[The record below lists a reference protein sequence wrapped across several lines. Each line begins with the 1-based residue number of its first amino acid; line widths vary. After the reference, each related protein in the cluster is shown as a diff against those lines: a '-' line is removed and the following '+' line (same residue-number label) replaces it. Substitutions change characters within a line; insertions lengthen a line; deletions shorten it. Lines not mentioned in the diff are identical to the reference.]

1 MSESIVELRIKGYTI
16 RVDKES
22 ISIFD
27 KSDLLFKANFQQV
40 KVIFQWIITKA
51 NELKNAAEIKKI
63 ETKE

>member
-22 ISIFD
+22 VSIFN
-27 KSDLLFKANFQQV
+27 KNELLFKANFQQV
-40 KVIFQWIITKA
+40 KAILQWIITKA
-51 NELKNAAEIKKI
+51 NELKNATEIKKI